1 MLTMKASL
9 EGVQVRKGGEE
20 LAMVSKDHSFKE
32 FCCNGKDTLI
42 I

>member
-1 MLTMKASL
+1 MLTVKAWL

-20 LAMVSKDHSFKE
+20 LETVSKDHSFKE
-32 FCCNGKDTLI
+32 FCCNGEDTLI